1 MTKKDHQKFS
11 NRINIVNRKARFEY
25 KFLDTYT
32 AGMILTGTEIKSL
45 REGRINLQE
54 AFCVFQDEELY
65 IKQMHISPYTE
76 GSYNNHEPTR
86 MRKLLLSKK
95 ELRKL
100 AAKSDEKGLT
110 IVPVRL
116 FISEKGW
123 AKLEIALAQGKKLY
137 DKRED
142 IKQKDVSRELARIK
156 F

>member
-1 MTKKDHQKFS
+1 MTKKDNQKFS

-32 AGMILTGTEIKSL
+32 AGIILTGTEIKSI
-45 REGRINLQE
+45 REGRVNLQE
-54 AFCVFQDEELY
+54 AFCTFQDEELY

-100 AAKSDEKGLT
+100 EGKADEKGLT
-110 IVPVRL
+110 IVPIRL

-142 IKQKDVSRELARIK
+142 IKQKDMDRELSRIK